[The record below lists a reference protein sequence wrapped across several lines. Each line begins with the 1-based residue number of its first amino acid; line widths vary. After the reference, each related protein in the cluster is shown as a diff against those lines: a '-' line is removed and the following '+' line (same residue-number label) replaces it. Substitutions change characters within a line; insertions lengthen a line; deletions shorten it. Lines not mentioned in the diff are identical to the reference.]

1 MIWWRCEPKLKDML
15 SDPIVQAV
23 MAADGVEQRQLDDL
37 LTQVARARR
46 AARCGPQP
54 PSVTGRC
61 AG

>member
-1 MIWWRCEPKLKDML
+1 MIFWRCEPKLEDML

-46 AARCGPQP
+46 AAGRSAEP
-54 PSVTGRC
+54 PSGMS
-61 AG
+61 AA

>member
-46 AARCGPQP
+46 AAGRHPPTQP
-54 PSVTGRC
+54 SS
-61 AG
+61 